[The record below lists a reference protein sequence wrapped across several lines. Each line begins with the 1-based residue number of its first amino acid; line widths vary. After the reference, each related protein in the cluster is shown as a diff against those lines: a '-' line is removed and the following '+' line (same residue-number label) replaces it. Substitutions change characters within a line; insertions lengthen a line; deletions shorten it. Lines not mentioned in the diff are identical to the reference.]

1 MVSWLQLQWVA
12 FIELWQQATGLLVLH
27 ILFTAFT
34 SALLVTG
41 SLYYH
46 FRQQRSQL
54 ESAFE
59 DELQSRTLE
68 LTATLNELEEKNRI
82 LAEQNTQ
89 DALTGCRNRAY
100 FDKKIVAELKRSRRE
115 QRPLGIIMLDIDRFK
130 DVNDNYGHLA
140 GDRVIQAVAARAQQ
154 MLKRS
159 SDQLCRYGGE
169 EFAILLPNT
178 TTDGCVLLA
187 EHIRHNIAASP
198 IAIEDTELTITISAG
213 IFACT
218 ASAQHLSR
226 DFIDAADKALYQAKQ
241 DGRNCVKL
249 APNSEPD
256 AAISEGVSDEPIL

>member
-1 MVSWLQLQWVA
+1 MLSWLQLQWDALVQ
-12 FIELWQQATGLLVLH
+12 LWQQAAGLLLLH
-27 ILFTAFT
+27 ILLTALI
-34 SALLVTG
+34 SAL
-41 SLYYH
+41 SIAAALYYH

-54 ESAFE
+54 ESNFE

-82 LAEQNTQ
+82 LAEQNTH

-130 DVNDNYGHLA
+130 EVNDNHGHLA
-140 GDRVIQAVAARAQQ
+140 GDRVIQAVANRAQQ

-178 TTDGCVLLA
+178 TTEGCALLA
-187 EHIRHNIAASP
+187 EHIRHNIAAIP
-198 IAIEDTELTITISAG
+198 IATDGAELHITISAG

-241 DGRNCVKL
+241 DGRNRVKI

-256 AAISEGVSDEPIL
+256 AAVSEGVSDEPIL